1 MSRAD
6 PPSAPFNVLH
16 VVYHF
21 GVGGLENGL
30 VNLIN
35 RLPRERFR
43 HRIVSLTDY
52 TDFSR
57 RIEREDIEIH
67 ALHKRPG
74 HDWRMY
80 VQLYRLFRRLRPD
93 IVHTRNLA
101 AMEAQ
106 LPAWLA
112 GVPCRI
118 HGEHG
123 RDVLD
128 VDGTNRKYI
137 LQRRLLRPFIH
148 HFIALSRDLEGYL
161 RHRIGVQPHRL
172 SRIINGVDVERFRPD
187 TAGARTRLPAGFA
200 AADSIVIGTVG
211 RLAAIKDQLSL
222 VRAFVRLRELA
233 PAIAGRLRLVL
244 IGEGSERTR
253 LEQELTAAGLMPQ
266 AWLAGARDDV
276 AELLPAL
283 DLFVLPSLAEG
294 ISNTLMEAMACGLPV
309 IATDVG
315 GNGELVLDGET
326 GALVP
331 RGDAEALAQALK
343 PYVQD
348 AARRES
354 HGAAARRR
362 AETEFSLERMVGR
375 YQSLYKLCMEMRSR
389 SA

>member
-1 MSRAD
+1 MSRAAT
-6 PPSAPFNVLH
+6 PPTSLTILH

-21 GVGGLENGL
+21 GVGGLENGV

-43 HRIVSLTDY
+43 HHIVSLTDY

-57 RIEREDIEIH
+57 RIERDDVQIH

-74 HDWRMY
+74 HDWRLY
-80 VQLYRLFRRLRPD
+80 LRLYRLFRRLRPD
-93 IVHTRNLA
+93 IVHSRNLA

-148 HFIALSRDLEGYL
+148 HFIALSRDLERYL
-161 RHRIGVQPHRL
+161 DTRIGVQPARL
-172 SRIINGVDVERFRPD
+172 TRIINGVDIGRFHPD
-187 TAGARTRLPAGFA
+187 DTQARARLPAGFA
-200 AADSIVIGTVG
+200 AADSILIGTVG

-222 VRAFVRLRELA
+222 VRAFVRLQRLA
-233 PAIAGRLRLVL
+233 PEISPRLRLVL
-244 IGEGSERTR
+244 IGEGGERAR
-253 LEQELTAAGLMPQ
+253 LEQALEASGLLAQ
-266 AWLAGARDDV
+266 TWLAGARNDV

-315 GNGELVLDGET
+315 GNAELVLDGET

-331 RGDAEALAQALK
+331 RGDPEALALALK

-348 AARRES
+348 AAMRERQ
-354 HGAAARRR
+354 GRAGRRR
-362 AETEFSLERMVGR
+362 AETEFSLERMVER
-375 YQSLYKLCMEMRSR
+375 YRAVYEQQCAGNS
-389 SA
+389 

>member
-1 MSRAD
+1 MSRAE
-6 PPSAPFNVLH
+6 PPSAPVTLLH

-35 RLPRERFR
+35 RLPRARFR
-43 HRIVSLTDY
+43 HHIVSLTDY

-57 RIEREDIEIH
+57 RIEREDVQIH

-80 VQLYRLFRRLRPD
+80 VRLYRLFRRLRPD

-161 RHRIGVQPHRL
+161 RHSIGVQPQRL
-172 SRIINGVDVERFRPD
+172 SRIINGVDVVRFRPD
-187 TAGARTRLPAGFA
+187 VSGARARLPAGFA

-222 VRAFVRLRELA
+222 VRAFARLRELA
-233 PAIAGRLRLVL
+233 PETADRLRLVL

-294 ISNTLMEAMACGLPV
+294 ISNTVMEAMACGLPV

-315 GNGELVLDGET
+315 GNAELVATGET

-331 RGDAEALAQALK
+331 RTDPEALVQALL

-348 AARRES
+348 AAMRKSQGR
-354 HGAAARRR
+354 AARER
-362 AETEFSLERMVGR
+362 AETEFSLDRMVAR
-375 YQSLYKLCMEMRSR
+375 YQGVYDQCPPPRGG
-389 SA
+389 

>member
-1 MSRAD
+1 MTRAAV
-6 PPSAPFNVLH
+6 APAPRVIVH
-16 VVYHF
+16 VVYHL

-35 RLPRERFR
+35 RLPPERFR
-43 HRIVSLTDY
+43 HHIVSLTDY
-52 TDFSR
+52 TDFAR
-57 RIEREDIEIH
+57 RIDRDDVELH

-80 VQLYRLFRRLRPD
+80 VQLFRLFRRLRPD
-93 IVHTRNLA
+93 IVHSRNLA

-137 LQRRLLRPFIH
+137 LQRRLLRPFVH

-161 RHRIGVQPHRL
+161 RERIGVQPGRL

-187 TAGARTRLPAGFA
+187 AGRSPLPDDFA
-200 AADSIVIGTVG
+200 AADSIVIGSVG

-222 VRAFVRLRELA
+222 VRAFIRLRGLLPGFAE
-233 PAIAGRLRLVL
+233 RLRLVL
-244 IGEGSERTR
+244 IGEGGERAR
-253 LEQELTAAGLMPQ
+253 LEQELETAGVDHQ
-266 AWLAGARDDV
+266 AWLPGARDDV
-276 AELLPAL
+276 AGLLPAL

-315 GNGELVLDGET
+315 GNGELVVEGRT
-326 GALVP
+326 GGLVP
-331 RGDAEALAQALK
+331 RGDPEALALALK
-343 PYVQD
+343 PYVED
-348 AARRES
+348 AAMRENQ
-354 HGAAARRR
+354 GRAARER
-362 AETEFSLERMVGR
+362 AEAEFSLARMVTA
-375 YQSLYKLCMEMRSR
+375 YQAVYEQRCPAG
-389 SA
+389 SARE